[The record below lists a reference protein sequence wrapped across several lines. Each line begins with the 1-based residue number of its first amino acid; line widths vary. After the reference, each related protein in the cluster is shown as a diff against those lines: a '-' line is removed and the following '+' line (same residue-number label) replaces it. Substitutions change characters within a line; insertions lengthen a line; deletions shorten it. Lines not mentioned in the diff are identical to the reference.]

1 MDFSNKTKEGNWT
14 DYGNQPGTGMAHL
27 FNYAGAPWLTQK
39 WVRKVKAAY
48 SDVTPYGGYRDDE
61 DQGQMGALGVL
72 MAIGLFEV
80 DGGCAE
86 KPFYEITSPLFD
98 KVTIHLDNR
107 YYPGKTF
114 QIITVGNS
122 ADNMYIQRA
131 SFNGKKW
138 NKCWFYHEDFIKG
151 GTLELQLGTTPNKKW
166 GIEEFPPSSVSSDKD

>member
-1 MDFSNKTKEGNWT
+1 MTGLIELYGGADKYIERLNANFEKSEPYGFFRSNKTKEGNWT

-80 DGGCAE
+80 DGDML
-86 KPFYEITSPLFD
+86 P
-98 KVTIHLDNR
+98 KVL
-107 YYPGKTF
+107 
-114 QIITVGNS
+114 
-122 ADNMYIQRA
+122 
-131 SFNGKKW
+131 
-138 NKCWFYHEDFIKG
+138 
-151 GTLELQLGTTPNKKW
+151 
-166 GIEEFPPSSVSSDKD
+166 

>member
-1 MDFSNKTKEGNWT
+1 M
-14 DYGNQPGTGMAHL
+14 
-27 FNYAGAPWLTQK
+27 
-39 WVRKVKAAY
+39 
-48 SDVTPYGGYRDDE
+48 TPYGGYRDDE

-131 SFNGKKW
+131 SFNGKSGI
-138 NKCWFYHEDFIKG
+138 NVGFIMRILLKEV
-151 GTLELQLGTTPNKKW
+151 LWSYN
-166 GIEEFPPSSVSSDKD
+166 